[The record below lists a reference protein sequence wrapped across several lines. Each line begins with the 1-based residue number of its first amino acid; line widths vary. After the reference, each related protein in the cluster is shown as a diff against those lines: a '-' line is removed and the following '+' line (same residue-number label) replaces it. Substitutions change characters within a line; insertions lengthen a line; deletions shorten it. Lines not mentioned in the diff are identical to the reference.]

1 MISFTLNGQPRTLDL
16 DPRMPLLWALRD
28 HLGLTGTKYGCGS
41 GQCGAC
47 LVHLDGEPT
56 NACIT
61 PLEQVRD
68 RSVTTIEGLSRDG
81 RHPVQLAWIASEV
94 PQCGYCQPGQI
105 MAAAALLAS
114 HPQPTETQIDAAM
127 SRVLCRCGTYSR
139 IRQAIR
145 RALNPEMQEPKVD

>member
-1 MISFTLNGQPRTLDL
+1 MIVLTVNGRTHELDL

-28 HLGLTGTKYGCGS
+28 HLGLTGTKYGCGT
-41 GQCGAC
+41 GHCGAC

-61 PLEQVRD
+61 TLEQVHG
-68 RSVTTIEGLSRDG
+68 RSVTTIEGLSPDG
-81 RHPVQLAWIASEV
+81 RHPVQLAWIAVEV

-114 HPQPTETQIDAAM
+114 HPQPSEAEIEAAM

-145 RALNPEMQEPKVD
+145 RALNPETQEPKVD

>member
-1 MISFTLNGQPRTLDL
+1 MISFTLNGEPRTLDL

-47 LVHLDGEPT
+47 LVHLDGEPA

-61 PLEQVRD
+61 PIAQVEGRA
-68 RSVTTIEGLSRDG
+68 VTTIEGLSPDG

-94 PQCGYCQPGQI
+94 PQCGYCQPAQI

-114 HPQPTETQIDAAM
+114 HPQPSEGEIDAAM

-145 RALNPEMQEPKVD
+145 RALNPEMQETKVD